1 MFITFNAVTKNRSS
15 CQLQSTSS
23 SCLEKTKKVLQRRTE
38 LGLRVSDQP
47 HLDMDSKKKSTG
59 TSLAAQQLRLHTF
72 MARPWVGEPNQF
84 LVGELRSHMPGSMA
98 KVLFFLK
105 GECKAEVYVPT
116 PSQSKTY
123 GLCTHNVKLHKHIP
137 QTSRSQ
143 ICLALSL
150 LITFVV
156 KAQKLETRK
165 GSSNT
170 RAAFCY
176 CYIFPSLF
184 QEYYSRKNYNF
195 NN

>member
-1 MFITFNAVTKNRSS
+1 
-15 CQLQSTSS
+15 
-23 SCLEKTKKVLQRRTE
+23 
-38 LGLRVSDQP
+38 
-47 HLDMDSKKKSTG
+47 
-59 TSLAAQQLRLHTF
+59 
-72 MARPWVGEPNQF
+72 MARAWVQF
-84 LVGELRSHMPGSMA
+84 LVGELRPHMPGSMA

-123 GLCTHNVKLHKHIP
+123 GLCTHNMKLHKNIP

-184 QEYYSRKNYNF
+184 QQYYSRKNYNF
-195 NN
+195 NNWVEWIQNKYSCWSNKWAGVLYQRVLRVSDTKGLRNEKNKIS